1 MTTIEALRIDI
12 EKLSI
17 ERYMS
22 LTENEKKN
30 IESVKIV
37 PPSFDYIYPDDDF
50 GKFEVKY
57 KVPFYKIA

>member
-22 LTENEKKN
+22 LTENEKKTSN
-30 IESVKIV
+30 QLKLFLLVLTTFILMMTLGNLRLST
-37 PPSFDYIYPDDDF
+37 
-50 GKFEVKY
+50 KFLFTK
-57 KVPFYKIA
+57 